1 MSDFYLNL
9 RRSLG
14 FEPPDTPLIILRLSF
29 SAVKGNLNHGSRGTG
44 RWSGSKRLMPRGM
57 EARRR
62 RKPRARAPAKKFAV
76 FAFAQTRFPLGQ
88 VSCFR
93 TG

>member
-1 MSDFYLNL
+1 MLGRSRGQAADSAAW
-9 RRSLG
+9 RRAAS
-14 FEPPDTPLIILRLSF
+14 
-29 SAVKGNLNHGSRGTG
+29 GSRGG
-44 RWSGSKRLMPRGM
+44 
-57 EARRR
+57 
-62 RKPRARAPAKKFAV
+62 APKSSPG